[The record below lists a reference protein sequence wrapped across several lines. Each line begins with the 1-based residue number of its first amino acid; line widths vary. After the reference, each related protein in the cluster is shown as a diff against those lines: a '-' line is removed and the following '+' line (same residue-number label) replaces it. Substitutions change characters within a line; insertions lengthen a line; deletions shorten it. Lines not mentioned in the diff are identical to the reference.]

1 MKKTFKLSLIATLC
15 STLWLTGCGDAKTTI
30 NEKESEQPATDH
42 DHDHGS
48 GGDITIDSLGRLAIS
63 APDSDQIS
71 VFDLDDSELVGQF
84 STTYAGS
91 RITASA
97 GYRYLVITNRENGHT
112 GFIDGGL
119 WREDH
124 VAHLHDYEQAPATI
138 DFHIDSNQPTHVV
151 KHEGLMAIFNDGN
164 ADTSTNASVN
174 LLTDENI
181 TAAKTDSEVITFDMN
196 MHGVAEPRG
205 DFILTTVR
213 RDDATSTSSAK
224 ILPDQVAV
232 YHKHGDEYEQD
243 VIFDTTC
250 PNLHGAAQS
259 ENFVAFGC
267 GDGVFLAKDDGHDFD
282 VSKIANL
289 DNFDTRR
296 VGSLYGHHS
305 HNALIGVASAR
316 GTTPLLVTVD
326 ATKGAMSAIDWQPQT
341 DAAPVSYGFSVDGD
355 VFVILDNQG
364 YLTLLKSHL
373 HNGETEWEFASRVDF
388 TEQDVST
395 MPDGQSFSLVMS
407 QHADTAYISDPI
419 ANTIVAVDLADG
431 DVTTALSLDFTPA
444 NISWLGIKNEEE
456 HAH

>member
-1 MKKTFKLSLIATLC
+1 MKKTMKLSLIATLC
-15 STLWLTGCGDAKTTI
+15 SSLLLTGCGDAETNI
-30 NEKESEQPATDH
+30 VEKEPEKPAAGD
-42 DHDHGS
+42 DHGH
-48 GGDITIDSLGRLAIS
+48 GGHGDITIDSLGRLAIS
-63 APDSDQIS
+63 SPDSDNIAI
-71 VFDLDDSELVGQF
+71 FDLDDSELLGQF
-84 STTYAGS
+84 ATTHSGS

-97 GYRYLVITNRENGHT
+97 GYRYLVVTNRDNGHT

-124 VAHLHDYEQAPATI
+124 VAHLHDYEQAPAAI
-138 DFHIDSNQPTHVV
+138 DFHIDSSRPTHVV
-151 KHEGLMAIFNDGN
+151 KHDGAMAIFNDG
-164 ADTSTNASVN
+164 AEDGSIAASVN

-181 TAAKTDSEVITFDMN
+181 TAAKTDSEVISFDMN

-213 RDDATSTSSAK
+213 RDDASSTSTAK

-243 VIFDTTC
+243 VIFELTC

-259 ENFVAFGC
+259 KGYVAFGC

-296 VGSLYGHHS
+296 VGTLYGHHEHDS
-305 HNALIGVASAR
+305 LIGVASAR
-316 GTTPLLVTVD
+316 GTTPILVTVN
-326 ATKGAMSAIDWQPQT
+326 AAGGEMEAIDWQPQT
-341 DAAPVSYGFSVDGD
+341 DAAPVSYGFSAEGD

-364 YLTLLKSHL
+364 YLTLLEQHV
-373 HNGETEWEFASRVDF
+373 HDGAIEWEFSSRVDF

-395 MPDGQSFSLVMS
+395 MPDDQNFSLVIS
-407 QHADTAYISDPI
+407 QHTHIAYISDPL
-419 ANTIVAVDLADG
+419 AKSIVAVDLEDG

-444 NISWLGIKNEEE
+444 NISWLGIKEE